1 MLPGD
6 VRAAG
11 PCHEQDPPLVVCR
24 ALHIED
30 VQVERGDIVRKKR
43 LTSALATLGL
53 LVGLSALA
61 TTAATTTAEA
71 RAADTAATTAVART
85 AATTSV
91 PRPDHVVV
99 VMFENTSAGSII
111 GNSSAPYFNQ
121 LASTG
126 ANFTNAFAIEHPSQ
140 PNYLDLFS
148 GSNQG
153 VTDDTCPHT
162 FSTTNEAAQL
172 IAQGLTFTGYSES
185 LPSAGS
191 TACTAGGTN
200 GYARKHSPWVNF
212 TNVPAADNQP
222 FSAFPTDYSQL
233 PTVSWVIPNLCDDIH
248 NCSIATGDTW
258 LKNNLDGYVQWAKTH
273 NSVLITTFDEDD
285 SLGDNQVA
293 TLFDGQPV
301 KTGSYAERIDH
312 FSVLRTIEDM
322 YGLPYAGAA
331 ATATSI
337 TDTWNTGTGGGVTV
351 TPPGNQSGTVGTP
364 VSLQL
369 HGTDT
374 AGGTLTWSAAGLPAG
389 LSINPSTGLI
399 SGTPTTAGT
408 SSVTVTA
415 TDSTG
420 PSGSVAFTWTISPA
434 SGGCTAAQLLG
445 NPGFETGTAAP
456 WTTTSGVVSNNS
468 GEPPHS
474 GSWDAWMDGYGST
487 HTDTLSQTVT
497 VPPGCTSATL
507 TFYLHVDTAETTTS
521 TAYDKLTV
529 QAGTTTLATYSN
541 LNATSGYVQKSLSL
555 TPYIGQTVALK
566 FTGTEDTTLQTS
578 FVVDDT
584 AVNVS

>member
-1 MLPGD
+1 M
-6 VRAAG
+6 
-11 PCHEQDPPLVVCR
+11 
-24 ALHIED
+24 
-30 VQVERGDIVRKKR
+30 ERGDIVRIKR

-61 TTAATTTAEA
+61 TTAANSAEA
-71 RAADTAATTAVART
+71 RTADTAATTAAART
-85 AATTSV
+85 ATASV

-99 VMFENTSAGSII
+99 VVFENTSAGSII

-121 LASTG
+121 LADSG

-153 VTDDTCPHT
+153 VTDDSCPHT
-162 FSTTNEAAQL
+162 FSTANEGAQL
-172 IAQGLTFTGYSES
+172 IAKGLTFTGYSES

-191 TACTAGGTN
+191 TVCTFGTN

-233 PTVSWVIPNLCDDIH
+233 PTVSWVIPNLCDDMH

-258 LKNNLDGYVQWAKTH
+258 LKSHLDGYVQWAKTH

-285 SLGDNQVA
+285 SLGDNQIA
-293 TLFDGQPV
+293 TIFNGQPV
-301 KTGSYAERIDH
+301 KTGSYGERIDH

-331 ATATSI
+331 ANATSI
-337 TDTWNTGTGGGVTV
+337 TDAWNTGTGGGVTV

-369 HGTDT
+369 NGTDT
-374 AGGTLTWSAAGLPAG
+374 AGGTLTWSASGLPAG
-389 LSINPSTGLI
+389 LSINASTGLI

-420 PSGSVAFTWTISPA
+420 PSGIATFTWTISPA

-456 WTTTSGVVSNNS
+456 WTTTSGVVSNSS

-497 VPPGCTSATL
+497 VPAGCTSATL
-507 TFYLHVDTAETTTS
+507 TFFLHIDTAESTTS

-529 QAGTTTLATYSN
+529 QAGSTTLATYSN
-541 LNATSGYVQKSLSL
+541 LNAVPGYVQKSLSL
-555 TPYIGQTVALK
+555 TPYTGQTVTLK

>member
-1 MLPGD
+1 
-6 VRAAG
+6 
-11 PCHEQDPPLVVCR
+11 
-24 ALHIED
+24 
-30 VQVERGDIVRKKR
+30 VRKQR

-53 LVGLSALA
+53 LAGLSAFA
-61 TTAATTTAEA
+61 TTAATTADARTAGPAGTTAAA
-71 RAADTAATTAVART
+71 RAATAPHARQNAP
-85 AATTSV
+85 AATSV

-99 VMFENTSAGSII
+99 VVFENTSAGSIL

-121 LASTG
+121 LAGSG
-126 ANFTNAFAIEHPSQ
+126 ANFTDSFAIEHPSQ

-153 VTDDTCPHT
+153 VTDDSCPHT
-162 FSTTNEAAQL
+162 FSTTNEASQL
-172 IAQGLTFTGYSES
+172 IAKGLTFTGYSES

-248 NCSIATGDTW
+248 NCSIATGDSW
-258 LKNNLDGYVQWAKTH
+258 LKSHLDGYVQWAKTH

-285 SLGDNQVA
+285 STGPNRIA
-293 TLFDGQPV
+293 TFFNGQPV
-301 KTGSYAERIDH
+301 RTGSYSERIDH

-322 YGLPYAGAA
+322 YGLPYAGSA

-337 TDTWNTGTGGGVTV
+337 TDAWNTTAGGGSVGV
-351 TPPGNQSGTVGTP
+351 TPPGNQTGTVGTP

-369 HGTDT
+369 QATDT
-374 AGGTLTWSAAGLPAG
+374 AVGTLSWSAAGLPAG
-389 LSINPSTGLI
+389 LSINSSTGLV

-408 SSVTVTA
+408 FSVTVTA

-420 PSGSVAFTWTISPA
+420 PSGGATFTWTVNPS
-434 SGGCTAAQLLG
+434 SGGGSCTAAQLLG
-445 NPGFETGTAAP
+445 NPGFETGSAAP
-456 WTTTSGVVSNNS
+456 WTASSGVVSNNS
-468 GEPPHS
+468 GEPAHS

-487 HTDTLSQTVT
+487 HTDTLSQSVT
-497 VPPGCTSATL
+497 VPAGCTSATL
-507 TFYLHVDTAETTTS
+507 SFFLHVDTAETTAS

-529 QAGTTTLATYSN
+529 QAGSTTLATYSN
-541 LNATSGYVQKSLSL
+541 LDAASGYVQKSLSL
-555 TPYIGQTVALK
+555 TPYLGQTVTLK
-566 FTGTEDTTLQTS
+566 FTGAEDSTLQTS